1 MLGTDGDSR
10 CTSGSHPRA
19 GVFGKTVTIV
29 KDVSHPLEEGGRQ
42 KIQEELQRISNP
54 QICRD
59 KSGTFS
65 QLQPDLLKSD
75 VGENRIFAKLIRFS
89 E

>member
-1 MLGTDGDSR
+1 MQEW
-10 CTSGSHPRA
+10 
-19 GVFGKTVTIV
+19 VTPEGWRIW
-29 KDVSHPLEEGGRQ
+29 KNRNNSEGRQSPFGGRWEA
-42 KIQEELQRISNP
+42 KRPVELQRISNP